1 MIDERFNEDVVICF
15 DNRNINNEID
25 QQISL
30 LNMSNISH
38 KRKGNKLIID
48 YNFGIVHIY
57 FMTIRNKI
65 DGFHFKHIRISEMA
79 STELSPEKLCQIL
92 KTIQSGRPIFENYP
106 K

>member
-1 MIDERFNEDVVICF
+1 MTKEYIEDVVICF

-25 QQISL
+25 KQISL
-30 LNMSNISH
+30 LNMSNIPN

-48 YNFGIVHIY
+48 YNFVIVHIY

-65 DGFHFKHIRISEMA
+65 DGFRFKHIRISEMA
-79 STELSPEKLCQIL
+79 STELKPEKLCQAL
-92 KTIQSGRPIFENYP
+92 KVIQSGRLTFENYP

>member
-1 MIDERFNEDVVICF
+1 LIDERFNEDVVICF

-57 FMTIRNKI
+57 FMTIRQNI

-92 KTIQSGRPIFENYP
+92 KTIQSGRSIFEKYQ

>member
-1 MIDERFNEDVVICF
+1 MKEYIEDVVICF

-25 QQISL
+25 KQISL
-30 LNMSNISH
+30 LNMSNIPN

-48 YNFGIVHIY
+48 YNFGIVHIH
-57 FMTIRNKI
+57 FMTIRKNI

-79 STELSPEKLCQIL
+79 STELKPEKLCQAL
-92 KTIQSGRPIFENYP
+92 KVIQSGRPIFENFP